1 MADDTYQGIL
11 DYLDGVDDDQ
21 LLSIREGREQPIWR
35 DIIGSYV
42 THPMIHLWEQLIA
55 AERVD
60 KIVEIFGDEY
70 QNMLLELDDADNYR
84 GGLFYNQ
91 ACLLAL
97 SGEPHKAV
105 QVLGKALE
113 LTPALIDWSKEDS
126 DLDAIR
132 GLPEFKALFE

>member
-1 MADDTYQGIL
+1 
-11 DYLDGVDDDQ
+11 
-21 LLSIREGREQPIWR
+21 
-35 DIIGSYV
+35 
-42 THPMIHLWEQLIA
+42 
-55 AERVD
+55 
-60 KIVEIFGDEY
+60 
-70 QNMLLELDDADNYR
+70 MLLELDDADNYR

-132 GLPEFKALFE
+132 DLPEFKALFE